1 MSRQPSLCDRANA
14 IADQVEEFLESAG
27 IDPEDVER
35 NALDPDMWAELA
47 DDFEAWDSH
56 LTGEREDND
65 SAILPYAMEFAMGIA
80 VLSQRWETAKAA

>member
-1 MSRQPSLCDRANA
+1 MSRQPNLCDRTNA

-27 IDPEDVER
+27 IDRVDVER

-56 LTGEREDND
+56 LTGERGD
-65 SAILPYAMEFAMGIA
+65 SAILPHAMEFAMGIA